1 MRSFSRAIPSACVA
15 AIMFGA
21 QVGPSDAELNLCK
34 WPKLFWFG
42 VPDHCLA
49 GISSETFYLVA
60 ATAFILT
67 AIWALWPFAYSFVFQ
82 SPNSLPASGGQ
93 TQRREPEPALP
104 ITNTQSIKAPLTIE
118 RDVWLSDAIWRAY
131 LGIWHIPPGEGLQE
145 LNVSESEKRR
155 FAMLVIRDFRQIA
168 SEGTLPIWG
177 WKGTSTLW
185 EKVPNEFWKNNH
197 IEYIQVA
204 TNGPQDEIKAQAE
217 NPYEQDTSKDWH
229 HFMTSKAVI
238 EQLYPSPQ

>member
-1 MRSFSRAIPSACVA
+1 MRPSLIFSLLSFAGSIVLAILATQIQQYEGWFWAAAACCVVA
-15 AIMFGA
+15 A
-21 QVGPSDAELNLCK
+21 
-34 WPKLFWFG
+34 FG
-42 VPDHCLA
+42 VWTQPKVSAWLLAWPRGLEDGSQLPPKIVVHNAPDSQP
-49 GISSETFYLVA
+49 SSD
-60 ATAFILT
+60 
-67 AIWALWPFAYSFVFQ
+67 
-82 SPNSLPASGGQ
+82 
-93 TQRREPEPALP
+93 
-104 ITNTQSIKAPLTIE
+104 IK

-131 LGIWHIPPGEGLQE
+131 LGAWHIPPGDGLLE

-204 TNGPQDEIKAQAE
+204 TNGPPDEVKAQAE
-217 NPYEQDTSKDWH
+217 NPYEQDISKEWH